1 MELSDK
7 KAINA
12 ATLQVTF
19 NKSLDSKTVFADQA
33 AKDAGTI
40 KSGLVSL
47 GTTDLNSAG
56 YFTELSSDG
65 KTLTFTA
72 TSKATALFTNA
83 DKDYVINVADE
94 KLKTTGG
101 EFIPKFSKLVTVKDS
116 VAPKLVKTTQVN
128 AKKVALQ
135 FSEPIDGNVSHT
147 TVTATLADGTPV
159 AITGSVD
166 AKDSTVFNLDLT
178 ALATGK
184 TASVKIIGLTDYA
197 TNLTETNPLTLSVT
211 AGQQDDV
218 APEVSTITQ
227 TGAKEFTVKFSEEL
241 QNTTTAIAGLTTL
254 TNQVAGATAVTS
266 VKQDSTDKTKYVFTT
281 DKVLDSVTTV
291 SFGTGLTDLSGTAT
305 TAAITK
311 VVNFSKDSVAPTVSS
326 YQVVKD
332 STTGKEYLELTFDKN
347 VNLAVATATA
357 TTGTSYVK
365 DYITTAFTN
374 SAAAVSYKDVDVSKK
389 VVRVALPDLIGTAND
404 KEGAVYTTK
413 LALANITSEA
423 GTPVTSTTATFT
435 RGTDT
440 AAANNAK
447 LNVTS
452 IAKSATDNNKID
464 VTFDKAVDGATATNP
479 ANYSVQG
486 AVVESVA
493 LGAVNAGNGSQ
504 TATLTLKKDSN
515 ANTGYLNVSVA
526 NVKNYDKTRTVEA
539 ITKAVNLTENVRPT
553 VTAATLTGTT
563 TITLTFSEAVNTAA
577 TDFDV
582 YVGGTKLTTGVTTAV
597 VTGNKTVAITIPA
610 VTAAQIAS
618 GIVVKPSDTN
628 TTVDTN
634 TVGNALNFTSINV
647 AQ

>member
-1 MELSDK
+1 MSVE
-7 KAINA
+7 AINA

-135 FSEPIDGNVSHT
+135 FSEPIDDSNKT
-147 TVTATLADGTPV
+147 ITATLADGSTVSIP
-159 AITGSVD
+159 GSVD
-166 AKDSTVFNLDLT
+166 ANDATVFNLELT
-178 ALATGK
+178 ALANGK
-184 TASVKIIGLTDYA
+184 TAAVKIVGLTDYA
-197 TNLTETNPLTLSVT
+197 TNVTETNPLTLSVT

-218 APEVSTITQ
+218 APVVSSITQ

-241 QNTTTAIAGLTTL
+241 QNTTATLKTLTTL
-254 TNQVAGATAVTS
+254 SDQSAGATTVAS

-281 DKVLDSVTTV
+281 DNVLDAVTTV
-291 SFGTGLTDLSGTAT
+291 SFGIGLTDLSGTT
-305 TAAITK
+305 TTSAISK

-347 VNLAVATATA
+347 VVLSTAKATATA
-357 TTGTSYVK
+357 GTSYVK
-365 DYITTAFTN
+365 DYITTSFTGSDADVN
-374 SAAAVSYKDVDVSKK
+374 YKDVDASKK
-389 VVRVALPDLIGTAND
+389 VVRVALSDLIPAVND
-404 KEGAVYTTK
+404 KEGAAYTTALT
-413 LALANITSEA
+413 LAGITSEA
-423 GTPVTSTTATFT
+423 GTPVTSATAKFT
-435 RGTDT
+435 RGTDSS
-440 AAANNAK
+440 ASNNAK
-447 LNVTS
+447 LIVSS
-452 IAKSATDNNKID
+452 ILASATDNSKIN

-486 AVVESVA
+486 AVVESVT
-493 LGAVNAGNGSQ
+493 LGAVLGDGTQ
-504 TATLTLKKDSN
+504 VATINLKKDSN
-515 ANTGYLNVSVA
+515 ANSGYLNVSVA
-526 NVKNYDKTRTVEA
+526 NVKNYDKSRTVEA
-539 ITKAVNLTENVRPT
+539 ITKAVSLTENVRPT

-563 TITLTFSEAVNTAA
+563 TITLTFSEAVKTTAN
-577 TDFDV
+577 DFDV
-582 YVGGTKLTTGVTTAV
+582 YVGGTKLTGVTTAV
-597 VTGNKTVAITIPA
+597 EATGSKTIAITIPT

-628 TTVDTN
+628 ATVDTN
-634 TVGNALNFTSINV
+634 TVGNVLNFTSINV